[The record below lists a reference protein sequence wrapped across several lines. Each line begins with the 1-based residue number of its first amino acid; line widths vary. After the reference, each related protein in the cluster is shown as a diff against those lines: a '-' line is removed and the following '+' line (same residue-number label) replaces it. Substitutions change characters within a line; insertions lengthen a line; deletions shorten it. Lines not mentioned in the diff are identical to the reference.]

1 MIKRMQKRRMY
12 VPLSVDAARFA
23 GMQPDQ
29 LGVYANMLAHPD
41 GWEFREK
48 QLGEELGVSEQ
59 RIGEILRDLETL
71 GFTRRRQ
78 GRFGPVWDL
87 YEAPEFEEEPPKP
100 EPKPIAPE
108 PKPIS
113 PAPKPNPPETGKR
126 TLTSEQMAQVFF
138 EKAAELKR
146 LAQEKRASAEKRTS
160 V

>member
-12 VPLSVDAARFA
+12 VPLSVDAARYA

-48 QLGEELGVSEQ
+48 QLAEELGVSEQ
-59 RIGEILRDLETL
+59 RIGEILRVLETL

-78 GRFGPVWDL
+78 GRFGLVWDL

-100 EPKPIAPE
+100 EPKPIPPE
-108 PKPIS
+108 PKPI
-113 PAPKPNPPETGKR
+113 PPTPNPPETGKR
-126 TLTSEQMAQVFF
+126 TLTNEQMAKVFF

-146 LAQEKRASAEKRTS
+146 LAQEKRVLQEKRTS